1 MESAKNRVEKARSKT
16 RPYYGWWILLA
27 SSVMGAAGAGLTNI
41 GFPVFFLPIRRELV
55 ISTTAM
61 SLVFSLARAQS
72 GIVAPLV
79 GWLADKLGTRR
90 LVLWGGL
97 MSGAGLILL
106 SRGNSLWHLLLFYS
120 VIVAVGRTASISPTL
135 MATVNQWF
143 VRRKALTLSILQ
155 TSFTIGGALL
165 VPLLSLGSTH
175 LGWRPTLLYGGIF
188 LCLLTL
194 PVFLV
199 LRNRPEEL
207 GLLPDGDGPVSGQ
220 DQEGPAQSAGGIQD
234 FSVRQALSTP
244 AFWLLL
250 LGLVLRVSVA
260 DVIVIH
266 QIPMLVWKG
275 ASEQAAAFYLSLSFM
290 LMIPL
295 RLGLGISGDYLSP
308 RLILFAA
315 MSVGGLGTLAFLVLE
330 GQAAII
336 PLVVGL
342 AIIEGVAAVN
352 WIAVGDYFG
361 RRYFASL
368 MGIMT
373 VFHSMGS
380 LILPVVSGWIFDQ
393 TQSYTLVLLIVSPLL
408 LVSGVAFALARRPL
422 PPSHLD

>member
-1 MESAKNRVEKARSKT
+1 M
-16 RPYYGWWILLA
+16 
-27 SSVMGAAGAGLTNI
+27 
-41 GFPVFFLPIRRELV
+41 
-55 ISTTAM
+55 
-61 SLVFSLARAQS
+61 
-72 GIVAPLV
+72 
-79 GWLADKLGTRR
+79 
-90 LVLWGGL
+90 
-97 MSGAGLILL
+97 
-106 SRGNSLWHLLLFYS
+106 
-120 VIVAVGRTASISPTL
+120 
-135 MATVNQWF
+135 
-143 VRRKALTLSILQ
+143 
-155 TSFTIGGALL
+155 
-165 VPLLSLGSTH
+165 
-175 LGWRPTLLYGGIF
+175 
-188 LCLLTL
+188 
-194 PVFLV
+194 
-199 LRNRPEEL
+199 
-207 GLLPDGDGPVSGQ
+207 
-220 DQEGPAQSAGGIQD
+220 
-234 FSVRQALSTP
+234 
-244 AFWLLL
+244 
-250 LGLVLRVSVA
+250 LRVSVA
-260 DVIVIH
+260 DAIVIH

-336 PLVVGL
+336 SLVVGL

-380 LILPVVSGWIFDQ
+380 LISPVVSGWIFDQ
-393 TQSYTLVLLIVSPLL
+393 TQSYTLFLLIVSPLL